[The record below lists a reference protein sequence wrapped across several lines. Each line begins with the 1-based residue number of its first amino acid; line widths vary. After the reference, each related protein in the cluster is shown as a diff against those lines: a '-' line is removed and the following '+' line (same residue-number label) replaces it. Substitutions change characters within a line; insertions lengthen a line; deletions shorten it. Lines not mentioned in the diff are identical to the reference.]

1 MCGGTLLPTRQTQGA
16 CGLSPRV
23 RGNLYLTDLSH
34 NGQRSIPACAG
45 EPEAT
50 WTCWIIRM
58 VYPRVCGGTT
68 RSWLSSAA
76 RFGLSPR
83 VRGNPLGIL
92 LAVVV
97 LVKVGWGL
105 FYWVGR
111 GCEWESS
118 GSVSGL

>member
-1 MCGGTLLPTRQTQGA
+1 MG
-16 CGLSPRV
+16 
-23 RGNLYLTDLSH
+23 
-34 NGQRSIPACAG
+34 SIPACAG
-45 EPEAT
+45 EPLLLRSGPLRCA
-50 WTCWIIRM
+50 
-58 VYPRVCGGTT
+58 VYPRVCGGTHEST
-68 RSWLSSAA
+68 SHAGGAA
-76 RFGLSPR
+76 GLSPR

-118 GSVSGL
+118 GLASGL